1 MCCSPPQHLTALHG
15 CRRSP
20 QVGNLNGN
28 GGGDV
33 PEDIVGALDQVA
45 RGSSRQQGASG
56 GGLEWRGRVRFC
68 VIVTDAPTHGCH
80 QAAGLQS
87 SHEAHEHATQAYRD
101 AVAKKLQDGRINL
114 MFCTLNAAAT
124 RATERALKA
133 SYEAAGDLTMPGG
146 IPLFHTSAAS
156 RPNIHFVFV
165 LDESGSMS
173 GDWGALVH
181 AYCTCIQT
189 RQQVTQRGGLD
200 LVSVVQFASSARITA
215 SKVRLD
221 SAPGSL
227 RFNSGGTCYAPA
239 LSSADQLLAAT
250 PSTHKPVLVFMTDGC
265 PGDGAAGLA
274 TMRAIRSNH
283 ASKGLQVGVTPSC
296 CAKHPS

>member
-1 MCCSPPQHLTALHG
+1 M
-15 CRRSP
+15 
-20 QVGNLNGN
+20 
-28 GGGDV
+28 
-33 PEDIVGALDQVA
+33 PEDVVGALNEVA
-45 RGSSRQQGASG
+45 RGASRQQGADA
-56 GGLEWRGRVRFC
+56 GGLGWRGQVRFC

-87 SHEAHEHATQAYRD
+87 SHESHEHATEAYRN

-114 MFCTLNAAAT
+114 MFCTLNAGAT

-165 LDESGSMS
+165 LDESGSMER
-173 GDWGALVH
+173 DWAALVQ
-181 AYCTCIQT
+181 AYRTCIKT
-189 RQQVTQRGGLD
+189 RQEVTQRGGLD
-200 LVSVVQFASSARITA
+200 LVSIVQFDNSSRVTA
-215 SKVRLD
+215 SRVRLD
-221 SAPGSL
+221 SAPTSL
-227 RFNSGGTCYAPA
+227 HFKGGCTSYAPA

-250 PSTHKPVLVFMTDGC
+250 PSTHKPVLVFMTDGE

-274 TMRAIRSNH
+274 TMQALRSNH
-283 ASKGLQVGVTPSC
+283 ASKGIQVSAVYRLC
-296 CAKHPS
+296 V